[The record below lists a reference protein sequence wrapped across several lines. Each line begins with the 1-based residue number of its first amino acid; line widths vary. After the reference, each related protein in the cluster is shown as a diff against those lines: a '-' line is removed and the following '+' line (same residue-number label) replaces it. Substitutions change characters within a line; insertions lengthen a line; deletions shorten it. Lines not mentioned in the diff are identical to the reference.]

1 MSHELWHEVEGFLA
15 LESRLLDEQQF
26 EEWLDLFA
34 DDAIYRMPVRM
45 NPWRSG
51 NPDDGITK
59 PGEMALF
66 EDTKDTL
73 VARVARLRTGVA
85 WREIPASRTRHLITN
100 IEIEEH
106 ADPSDLTVRS
116 NFLVYRTQLERDR
129 DVFVGCRR
137 DELRRID
144 GAWKIAKRELL
155 LDDVVLP
162 AKNLSIFF

>member
-1 MSHELWHEVEGFLA
+1 MSHELWHEVEAFLA

-34 DDAIYRMPVRM
+34 DDATYRMPLRM
-45 NPWRSG
+45 NPWRSNG
-51 NPDDGITK
+51 PKDGVTK
-59 PGEMALF
+59 PGELLLF
-66 EDTKDTL
+66 DDTKATL
-73 VARVARLRTGVA
+73 TARVARLRTGLA

-100 IEIEEH
+100 IEIEQLP
-106 ADPSDLTVRS
+106 DSSDLIVLS

-129 DVFVGCRR
+129 DVFVGSRK

-144 GAWKIAKRELL
+144 GALKIAKRELL